1 MVLAILIVGLA
12 GTAVE
17 LLLLGH
23 DESLT
28 QLVPLIL
35 IVIGVV
41 VIIWHLVADSSM
53 SLRLMRIT
61 MTAFVGAGVL
71 GIVLHYKGSV
81 EFQKELDPSITG
93 FELFK
98 KAMQSK
104 APPALAPGTLV
115 QLGLLGLVCTY
126 PVKQGRKDA

>member
-35 IVIGVV
+35 IGIGVV

-71 GIVLHYKGSV
+71 GIVLHYQGSV

-126 PVKQGRKDA
+126 AVKQGREDT

>member
-1 MVLAILIVGLA
+1 MVLAIVVIALA

-17 LLLLGH
+17 LLLLQH

-35 IVIGVV
+35 IAVGVV
-41 VIIWHLVADSSM
+41 VIIWHLLADSSM

-61 MTAFVGAGVL
+61 MTAFIGAGIL
-71 GIVLHYKGSV
+71 GIALHYEGSV
-81 EFQKELDPSITG
+81 EFQKELDPSIKG

-98 KAMQSK
+98 KAMRSK

-126 PVKQGRKDA
+126 PVKHRREDA